1 MCWVRGFFVCFWVF
15 FFFYRHIYLDI
26 VIFVFTSE
34 KRDLRLPSVQ
44 VSMVPEWKIS
54 LPSFTK
60 MQVRLVL
67 VNSCKRKVT
76 AAELSNQEV
85 SMDSLSS

>member
-1 MCWVRGFFVCFWVF
+1 MWFVCCF
-15 FFFYRHIYLDI
+15 FLNINIFLYI

-54 LPSFTK
+54 LPSFSK
-60 MQVRLVL
+60 MQLRLVL

-76 AAELSNQEV
+76 AAELCNQEV